1 MKLIGVIKKASIVAI
16 AGFMMFTSTAFFY
29 DEPRDFEIT
38 KNMDI
43 FFSVFKEI
51 NTFYVDEIDPGKTL
65 KKAIDAMLK
74 SLDPYT
80 VFYPESKIEDFK
92 FMTTGEYGGI
102 GAVVQK
108 RKDKTIVIDVYENSS
123 AAKSGVKAGDE
134 IIKIGNIDILNK
146 TLDEVSDLLKGKQ
159 NTQVFLTI
167 KRINEPKE
175 LEIAVKQEKISI
187 PSVPY
192 AGLLK
197 NNVAYIRFNSFTE
210 NSAIEFGE
218 ALKKLALEAELKGII
233 VDLRG
238 NPGGLLNDAVRIVN
252 YFIPKDLLIV
262 ETKGKVKQWN
272 AKYIAQAEPLFESTP
287 LVVLVNRGSASASE
301 IVSGALQDLDR
312 AVVIGERTYGKGLV
326 QTTRKLVYN
335 TRIKVTTAKYYI
347 PSGRCIQAL
356 DYSHRN
362 IDGSVSHIPDSL
374 ITKYFTKN
382 GRVVYDGGGILPDLI
397 ADTIEYSLNFKKMMS
412 QGHLFDFATEFSA
425 ENVKILEAK
434 QFFVSDS
441 LLNSFYKYLTTQ
453 NFEFESKSN
462 AHLASLEKEL
472 IAENRLSEFNTELDL
487 IRSKLDESK
496 YLLKEKDAIFIKKY
510 LGSEIVSRY
519 FYQRGRIQYHIR
531 FDDAVSAALSVLAD
545 QNYYKNILNGEV
557 GEHKIEE
564 K

>member
-1 MKLIGVIKKASIVAI
+1 
-16 AGFMMFTSTAFFY
+16 
-29 DEPRDFEIT
+29 
-38 KNMDI
+38 
-43 FFSVFKEI
+43 
-51 NTFYVDEIDPGKTL
+51 
-65 KKAIDAMLK
+65 
-74 SLDPYT
+74 
-80 VFYPESKIEDFK
+80 
-92 FMTTGEYGGI
+92 
-102 GAVVQK
+102 
-108 RKDKTIVIDVYENSS
+108 
-123 AAKSGVKAGDE
+123 
-134 IIKIGNIDILNK
+134 
-146 TLDEVSDLLKGKQ
+146 
-159 NTQVFLTI
+159 
-167 KRINEPKE
+167 
-175 LEIAVKQEKISI
+175 VKQEKISI